1 MATDNDRYAAA
12 VGMFDGLHAGH
23 LFVLGKL
30 RELAESRRLR
40 PMVISFAN
48 HPTEVLSPADA
59 PGLISGPAEKEKLI
73 RALTGIER
81 IEIMPFTTGFAAMT
95 AARFLSHLKSRGVDV
110 LAMGF
115 NNHIG
120 SDRLTATEAAA
131 LGIIEIVAMPPSPES
146 NDLSSSAL
154 RRAIAGADFA
164 TAAAILSR
172 PYSIEG
178 TVVPGRQ
185 LGRKIGYPTANIEI
199 EDAPRRLLPPDGVY
213 AADVTVD
220 HDPTAHRAMVNIG
233 RRPTVDNS
241 AEPLRT
247 IEAHILN
254 FSADLYSRRLTL
266 TFLRRLRDERRFS
279 SLEALTA
286 QLALDAEAAR
296 STEPILRTSANVSG

>member
-1 MATDNDRYAAA
+1 MTTDNDRYIAA

-30 RELAESRRLR
+30 RALAESRGLR

-48 HPTEVLSPADA
+48 HPAEILSPAKT
-59 PGLISGPAEKEKLI
+59 PRLIAGPEEKKELI
-73 RALTGIER
+73 RTLAGIGR
-81 IEIMPFTTGFAAMT
+81 VEIVPFTAGFAAMT
-95 AARFLSHLKSRGVDV
+95 AADFLSNLKSRGIGV

-120 SDRLTATEAAA
+120 SDRLTAAEASA
-131 LGIIEIVAMPPSPES
+131 LGIIDIIALPPCPGGH
-146 NDLSSSAL
+146 DLSSSAL
-154 RRAIAGADFA
+154 RCAIENADFA

-199 EDAPRRLLPPDGVY
+199 EDAQRRLLPPDGVY

-220 HDPTAHRAMVNIG
+220 RDPAVYRAMVNIG

-241 AEPLRT
+241 AAPLRT
-247 IEAHILN
+247 IEAHILAL
-254 FSADLYSRRLTL
+254 SADLYSRRISL
-266 TFLRRLRDERRFS
+266 TFLRRLRDERRFPS
-279 SLEALTA
+279 IEALKA

-296 STEPILRTSANVSG
+296 NTEL